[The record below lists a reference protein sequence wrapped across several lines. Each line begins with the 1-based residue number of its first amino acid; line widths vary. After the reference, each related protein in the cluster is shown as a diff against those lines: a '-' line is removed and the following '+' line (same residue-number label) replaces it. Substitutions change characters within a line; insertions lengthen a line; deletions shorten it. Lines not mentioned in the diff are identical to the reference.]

1 MMDKTNNIPE
11 RTSED
16 SAMEPEA
23 KNAPQ
28 ILKIAWTRHANLD
41 AASSKRTKA
50 FYNIRGWITLLGVL
64 ATFFALITELYFS
77 DTSTAIGIITKILLV
92 TTPVLSSLL
101 AAFATKFYSNGHWL
115 IYRAGAEEV
124 QKEIYF
130 FRTILQNDPGRREYL
145 EKRLARI
152 QKQLYRNLGGEFA
165 FEGFKGQIP
174 VNHNPQHSE
183 SDPGF
188 HDLTGDEYFKFR
200 LENQLGWH
208 NKRINER
215 KRERRRMT
223 LLILTAGGLGA
234 VLAAWGGGLS
244 IWVALTASIT
254 AALIGWQELRNV
266 DSTIK
271 TYSKVVME
279 LTSLYDHWLNLEPEE
294 RTTSEFY
301 KMVRVCEEVL
311 WTQNK
316 EWVRSMQEV
325 LQETGLDREAELIN
339 RVIKESV
346 ESAERAKEGITEAV
360 VEQTRESLEEQ
371 EKKVEETIKAALG
384 SLAEEASSELVQQ
397 ELDAMSKAVVEM
409 AEQSL
414 ERASF
419 IKSSLADIVKDLVNV
434 DIGRDTSK
442 EELNAVLARLPKTAD
457 VKG

>member
-1 MMDKTNNIPE
+1 
-11 RTSED
+11 
-16 SAMEPEA
+16 
-23 KNAPQ
+23 
-28 ILKIAWTRHANLD
+28 
-41 AASSKRTKA
+41 
-50 FYNIRGWITLLGVL
+50 
-64 ATFFALITELYFS
+64 
-77 DTSTAIGIITKILLV
+77 
-92 TTPVLSSLL
+92 
-101 AAFATKFYSNGHWL
+101 
-115 IYRAGAEEV
+115 
-124 QKEIYF
+124 
-130 FRTILQNDPGRREYL
+130 
-145 EKRLARI
+145 
-152 QKQLYRNLGGEFA
+152 
-165 FEGFKGQIP
+165 
-174 VNHNPQHSE
+174 
-183 SDPGF
+183 
-188 HDLTGDEYFKFR
+188 
-200 LENQLGWH
+200 
-208 NKRINER
+208 
-215 KRERRRMT
+215 
-223 LLILTAGGLGA
+223 
-234 VLAAWGGGLS
+234 
-244 IWVALTASIT
+244 
-254 AALIGWQELRNV
+254 LIGWQELRNV